1 MLQLDFFQ
9 TDEEILNYEIRKIKE
24 STDKVRKGIFAR
36 HNELAKMYL
45 ELSDRLTIIE
55 RNLCKKS

>member
-9 TDEEILNYEIRKIKE
+9 SEEEILNYEIRKIKE

-45 ELSDRLTIIE
+45 DLADRLSVIE
-55 RNLCKKS
+55 RNICKR